1 MLLVGLTGGI
11 GAGKSTVAR
20 MLAERGAVVF
30 DADDFARQAV
40 EAGTPG
46 YERVVAEFGPD
57 AVTASGGLNRE
68 WLADRVFAD
77 PDERRRLEAIV
88 HPEVAR
94 LSAEAIEPYRATDR
108 VVVYVVPLLV
118 ENQMESMFDVVI
130 VVSSPEEARIARVA
144 EERGVSEKAIRER
157 MAAQLPDRK
166 RERAAHVV
174 IRNDGSMEDLAR
186 EVDVLW
192 QELERRAPKIEG
204 R

>member
-1 MLLVGLTGGI
+1 M
-11 GAGKSTVAR
+11 AR

-118 ENQMESMFDVVI
+118 ENRMEPMFDVVI
-130 VVSSPEEARIARVA
+130 VVSSPEETRIARVA